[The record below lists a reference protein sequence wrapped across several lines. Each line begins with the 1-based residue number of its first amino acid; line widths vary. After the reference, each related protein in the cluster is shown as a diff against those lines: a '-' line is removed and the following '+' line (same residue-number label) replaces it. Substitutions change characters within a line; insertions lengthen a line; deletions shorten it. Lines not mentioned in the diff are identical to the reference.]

1 MVSAIKRFGD
11 EFGKVK
17 RSFEPFVPPD
27 YVVHY
32 ME

>member
-17 RSFEPFVPPD
+17 RLFEPFIPPD
-27 YVVHY
+27 YVEHH